1 MDQIRHNAIWRKNTE
16 NKSEMRDSMKN
27 PLLKSMKIGFIG
39 AGNMTQALVKGMVE
53 SKEIKANHILI
64 SNRTPGKLIKLSEQ
78 FQVQTRANNEEIISE
93 CDVVILAM
101 KPQDFSTALEGLTS
115 QFNENQI
122 VVSLA
127 AGIPFEALQKQI
139 PAGRLV
145 RLMPNTP
152 SLIGRGVIGYMSLDE
167 DDEFVSSLMED
178 LFGGLGYVLKTDTE
192 DQFEALMISCSSGT
206 GFIFE
211 MMMYWQDWI
220 EERGFSEEVSKK
232 MTIETFLGAS
242 MLAAQSV
249 GIDIEELQSR
259 VTSKKGVTAAGL
271 NSMRE
276 LEIERTLRISF
287 EKAAMRS
294 QEISRSMK

>member
-1 MDQIRHNAIWRKNTE
+1 MDQIRYNAIWRKNAE
-16 NKSEMRDSMKN
+16 NKAEMRPAMKN

-53 SKEIKANHILI
+53 SKEIKADHILI

-78 FQVQTRANNEEIISE
+78 FQVQTRTHNQEIISE

-101 KPQDFSTALEGLTS
+101 KPQDFSTALEGLTG

-122 VVSLA
+122 VISLA
-127 AGIPFEALQKQI
+127 AGIPFESLQKQI
-139 PAGRLV
+139 PEGRLV

-152 SLIGRGVIGYMSLDE
+152 SLIGRGVIGYMSLNE

-178 LFGGLGYVLKTDTE
+178 LFGSLGYVLKTDTE
-192 DQFEALMISCSSGT
+192 EQFEALMISCSSGT
-206 GFIFE
+206 GFVFE

-242 MLAAQSV
+242 LLAAQSA

-271 NSMRE
+271 TSMRE

>member
-1 MDQIRHNAIWRKNTE
+1 QIRYNAIWRKNTE
-16 NKSEMRDSMKN
+16 NKSEMRASMKN

-53 SKEIKANHILI
+53 SKEIKADHILI

-127 AGIPFEALQKQI
+127 AGIPFETLQKQI

-192 DQFEALMISCSSGT
+192 DQYEALMISCSSGT

>member
-1 MDQIRHNAIWRKNTE
+1 
-16 NKSEMRDSMKN
+16 MKN

-127 AGIPFEALQKQI
+127 AGIPFETLQKQI

-178 LFGGLGYVLKTDTE
+178 LFGGLGYVLKTDSE

-220 EERGFSEEVSKK
+220 EERGFAEEVSKK
-232 MTIETFLGAS
+232 MTIESFLGAS